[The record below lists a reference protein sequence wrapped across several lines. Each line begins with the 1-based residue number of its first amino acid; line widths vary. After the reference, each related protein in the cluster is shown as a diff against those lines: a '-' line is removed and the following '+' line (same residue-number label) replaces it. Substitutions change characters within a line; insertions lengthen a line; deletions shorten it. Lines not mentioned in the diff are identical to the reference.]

1 MLKAELWGQLVE
13 SAGLGGSLTAYAEL
27 TGSIGSGVEKVNVS
41 KTLQAETRHELPIT
55 GESDAVY
62 FVVEENAVYR
72 WDAANLKY
80 FCCGR
85 DYSEIEVIN
94 GGDLDGK

>member
-1 MLKAELWGQLVE
+1 MP
-13 SAGLGGSLTAYAEL
+13 T
-27 TGSIGSGVEKVNVS
+27 
-41 KTLQAETRHELPIT
+41 T

>member
-1 MLKAELWGQLVE
+1 MLKSVVLGGTLTANAEL
-13 SAGLGGSLTAYAEL
+13 A
-27 TGSIGSGVEKVNVS
+27 GSIGSGVEKVNIS
-41 KTLQAETRHELPIT
+41 KTLQVKTRYELPTT
-55 GESDAVY
+55 GEGDAVY
-62 FVVEENAVYR
+62 FVVDENAVYR

>member
-1 MLKAELWGQLVE
+1 MLKADLCGQLVE
-13 SAGLGGSLTAYAEL
+13 SVGLGGSLTADAEL
-27 TGSIGSGVEKVNVS
+27 TGAIGSGVEKVNVS
-41 KTLQAETRHELPIT
+41 KTLQAETRHELPTT

>member
-1 MLKAELWGQLVE
+1 MLRADLCGQLVE
-13 SAGLGGSLTAYAEL
+13 SVGLVGA
-27 TGSIGSGVEKVNVS
+27 IGSGIEKVKIDVY
-41 KTLQAETRHELPIT
+41 KTLQVDTCYDLPTT

-62 FVVEENAVYR
+62 FVTEENAVYR
-72 WDAANLKY
+72 WDAENLKY